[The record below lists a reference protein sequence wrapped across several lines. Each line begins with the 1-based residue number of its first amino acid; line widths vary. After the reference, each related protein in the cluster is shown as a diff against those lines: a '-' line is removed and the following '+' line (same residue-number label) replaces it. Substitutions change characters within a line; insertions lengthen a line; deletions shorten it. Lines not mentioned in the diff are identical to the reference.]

1 MVQDAIAA
9 LIAHGED
16 EGFVCMSE
24 LERLSQ
30 ELELDDEQLSRRSTR
45 RSKSAV
51 SR

>member
-30 ELELDDEQLSRRSTR
+30 QLELDEE
-45 RSKSAV
+45 
-51 SR
+51 